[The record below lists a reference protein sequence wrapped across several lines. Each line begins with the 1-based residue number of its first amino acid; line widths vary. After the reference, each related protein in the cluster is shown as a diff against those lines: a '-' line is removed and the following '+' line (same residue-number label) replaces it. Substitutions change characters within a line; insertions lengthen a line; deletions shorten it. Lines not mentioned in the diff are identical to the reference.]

1 MLSSMRNMTST
12 QAVAVGV
19 VIAEVIGFFT
29 VGEMIG
35 KMKIVGYRGAG
46 PAHEEHH

>member
-1 MLSSMRNMTST
+1 MLGGMRNMTTT
-12 QAVAVGV
+12 QAAAVAV
-19 VIAEVIGFFT
+19 VIAEIIGFFT
-29 VGEMIG
+29 VGEMLG